1 MKIAILFVALG
12 LGFLKVLTWD
22 DPVPPSPATEK
33 ESNATATSA
42 APEPL
47 VKGERA
53 ERESS

>member
-22 DPVPPSPATEK
+22 DPVPPSPTTER
-33 ESNATATSA
+33 ESSATATSA
-42 APEPL
+42 APEPAI
-47 VKGERA
+47 KGERA

>member
-22 DPVPPSPATEK
+22 DPVAPSPATER
-33 ESNATATSA
+33 ESSATATSA
-42 APEPL
+42 APDP
-47 VKGERA
+47 VIKGERA

>member
-1 MKIAILFVALG
+1 MKIAIVFLALG

-22 DPVPPSPATEK
+22 EPASPPPATER
-33 ESNATATSA
+33 ESKATATRT
-42 APEPL
+42 APEPV